1 MKTFRKSSLITSVAL
16 LLVAIVALGG
26 ATFAWFSTNN
36 SATAGTL
43 EMTATSASGLYIAET
58 ALEGTAP
65 ETGWSS
71 KITWTDNVDSM
82 PAVSGNASAP
92 TAFFKTS
99 TDNADGTWNGTDAI
113 SAANANTDF
122 IVKKIWVKADTSDEV
137 TLTITPTVAAGEGE
151 GKAMKGYE
159 RIAIVDDN
167 GAVIMSN
174 AEETYEAFTSQAGA
188 VEEITTETFGAQTY
202 TGKLDTAKCFY
213 VYMWFEGQD
222 AECYNLNS
230 GANFKLDL
238 AFAI

>member
-36 SATAGTL
+36 TATAGTL

-99 TDNADGTWNGTDAI
+99 TDQADGKWNGTDPI
-113 SAANANTDF
+113 LAANANTDF

-137 TLTITPTVAAGEGE
+137 TLTITPTVAAGATGE
-151 GKAMKGYE
+151 MKGYE

-174 AEETYEAFTSQAGA
+174 AIEEYDAFTSQAGA
-188 VEEITTETFGAQTY
+188 TETITTEAYGAQTY